1 MFFFFPACQV
11 RVVRFYVSCLP
22 PPPPRSPAPLRPR
35 PPPPTPPPPPRPQPP
50 ASDGSVPAGSQLQ
63 VQDGSVPRRTSTARS
78 GWQCSPLDLNREF
91 CLTVFPELRL
101 AVFPA
106 GPQPQVFP
114 RDLKRQLFVD

>member
-1 MFFFFPACQV
+1 MSAAFLLLLLV
-11 RVVRFYVSCLP
+11 RLR
-22 PPPPRSPAPLRPR
+22 PLRPR

-91 CLTVFPELRL
+91 CLTVFPEPRL
-101 AVFPA
+101 TLNASS
-106 GPQPQVFP
+106 
-114 RDLKRQLFVD
+114 L